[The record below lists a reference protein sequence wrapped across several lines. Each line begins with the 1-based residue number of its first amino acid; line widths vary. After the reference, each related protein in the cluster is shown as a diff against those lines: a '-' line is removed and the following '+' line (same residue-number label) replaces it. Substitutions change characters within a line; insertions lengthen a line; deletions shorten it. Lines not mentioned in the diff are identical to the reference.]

1 MELVI
6 HMYVIP
12 VVLLI
17 KLGLFVIQV
26 NKILKSIENF
36 IWILFVFIGVIPTPS
51 EFHIIMNLFFFVA
64 MFILLFD

>member
-1 MELVI
+1 MI

-51 EFHIIMNLFFFVA
+51 EFHIIMSLFFFVA